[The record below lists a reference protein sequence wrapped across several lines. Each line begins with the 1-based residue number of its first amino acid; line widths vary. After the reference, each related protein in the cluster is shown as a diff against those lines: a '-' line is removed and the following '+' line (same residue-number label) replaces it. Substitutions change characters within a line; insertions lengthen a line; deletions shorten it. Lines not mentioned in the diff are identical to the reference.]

1 MSASAKKMGFWQC
14 WGMSV
19 GVMIGSG
26 IFLLPAVLAP
36 FGWISLLGWLL
47 TSVGTIVLALVLARL
62 AGTTDH
68 AGGPYAYVK
77 ESFGDLA
84 GFLIGWGYWVGVVF
98 GVTAI
103 AVAFAGYMG
112 SIFSIFAANSLAQAA
127 IAAAGIGALTWINIR
142 GVSQAATVQLV
153 LTILKIIPLI
163 VIIGLGIS
171 YGDMDNFPAFNPQ
184 ELPITQALA
193 STALFT
199 MWAFIGIEAAVI
211 PTDEVE
217 NPKKIIPIAV
227 VCAALSVSCLYVGA
241 SVAIMFLVPLDILA
255 LSESPF
261 VDAAAHL
268 GPGGALLVG
277 VGALI
282 STAGALNGN
291 IFVMGQM
298 PMLVAADG
306 LAPSVI
312 AKKNTGGAPAIA
324 LMASSVFSAALLV
337 LNFTDGLVG
346 AFSFLISMST
356 LSILAPYG
364 LSALAEFKRSYRS
377 AKGWAG
383 VALLSLLYTL
393 IAAAGSGWYVTL
405 MGVGLF
411 LFGILLFKVF
421 HYQQLSMSVKISET
435 E

>member
-1 MSASAKKMGFWQC
+1 MSAIAKKMGFWQW

-26 IFLLPAVLAP
+26 IFLLPTVLAP
-36 FGWISLLGWLL
+36 YGWISLLGWLL
-47 TSVGTIVLALVLARL
+47 TCSGTIVLALVLARL

-68 AGGPYAYVK
+68 AGGPYAYVR

-103 AVAFAGYMG
+103 AVGFAGYMG
-112 SIFSIFAANSLAQAA
+112 SIFPIFAANSLTQALV
-127 IAAAGIGALTWINIR
+127 AAMGIGVLTWVNIK
-142 GVSQAATVQLV
+142 GISEAATVQLV
-153 LTILKIIPLI
+153 LTILKIVPLT
-163 VIIGLGIS
+163 VIIGLGIA
-171 YGDMDNFPAFNPQ
+171 YGDIDNFPSFNPQ
-184 ELPITQALA
+184 QLSMTEALA
-193 STALFT
+193 STALLT

-211 PTDEVE
+211 PTSDVE
-217 NPKKIIPIAV
+217 DPKKTVPIAV
-227 VCAALSVSCLYVGA
+227 VSAALSVSFLYVGA
-241 SVAIMFLVPLDILA
+241 SIAIMFLVPSEVLA
-255 LSESPF
+255 ASESPF
-261 VDAAAHL
+261 VDAASHM
-268 GPGGALLVG
+268 GPGGALLMG

-312 AKKNTGGAPAIA
+312 AKKNKGGAPMVA
-324 LMASSVFSAALLV
+324 LMVSSVFSAALLV

-364 LSALAEFKRSYRS
+364 LSAMAEFKRSWHS

-383 VALLSLLYTL
+383 VALLSVIYTL
-393 IAAAGSGWYVTL
+393 IAAAGSGLYAFFL
-405 MGVGLF
+405 GVGLF
-411 LFGILLFKVF
+411 LLGILLFKFF
-421 HYQQLSMSVKISET
+421 HLT
-435 E
+435 R

>member
-1 MSASAKKMGFWQC
+1 MSAKAKKMGFWQC

-26 IFLLPAVLAP
+26 IFLLPTVLAP
-36 FGWISLLGWLL
+36 YGWISLLGWLL
-47 TSVGTIVLALVLARL
+47 TCSGTIVLALVLARL

-112 SIFSIFAANSLAQAA
+112 SVFPIFAANSLTQALV
-127 IAAAGIGALTWINIR
+127 AAASIGVLTWVNVK
-142 GVSQAATVQLV
+142 GVSEAATVQLV
-153 LTILKIIPLI
+153 MTVLKIIPLI
-163 VIIGLGIS
+163 VIIGLGII
-171 YGDMDNFPAFNPQ
+171 YGDIDNFPAFNPQ
-184 ELPITQALA
+184 GLPITQGLA
-193 STALFT
+193 STALLT

-211 PTDEVE
+211 PTDDVE
-217 NPKKIIPIAV
+217 NPKITVPIAV
-227 VCAALSVSCLYVGA
+227 VTAALSVSFLYLGA
-241 SVAIMFLVPLDILA
+241 SIAIMFLVPSDVLA

-261 VDAAAHL
+261 VDAASHM
-268 GPGGALLVG
+268 GTGGALLIG
-277 VGALI
+277 IGALI

-312 AKKNTGGAPAIA
+312 AKKNRGGAPMVA
-324 LMASSVFSAALLV
+324 LMVSSVFSAALLV
-337 LNFTDGLVG
+337 LNFTEGLVG

-364 LSALAEFKRSYRS
+364 LSAMAEFKRSWLS

-383 VALLSLLYTL
+383 VALLSVMYTL
-393 IAAAGSGWYVTL
+393 IAAAGSGWYVFFL
-405 MGVGLF
+405 GIGLF
-411 LFGILLFKVF
+411 MLGIVLYKFF
-421 HYQQLSMSVKISET
+421 QLT
-435 E
+435 R

>member
-1 MSASAKKMGFWQC
+1 MSAIAKKMGFWQC

-26 IFLLPAVLAP
+26 IFLLPTVLAP
-36 FGWISLLGWLL
+36 YGWISLLGWLL
-47 TSVGTIVLALVLARL
+47 TCSGTIVLALVLARL

-68 AGGPYAYVK
+68 AGGPYAYVR

-103 AVAFAGYMG
+103 AVGFAGYMG
-112 SIFSIFAANSLAQAA
+112 SIFPIFAANSLTQALV
-127 IAAAGIGALTWINIR
+127 AAMGIGVLTWVNIK
-142 GVSQAATVQLV
+142 GISEAATVQLV
-153 LTILKIIPLI
+153 LTILKIVPLI
-163 VIIGLGIS
+163 VIIGLGIA
-171 YGDMDNFPAFNPQ
+171 YGDIDNFPSFNPQ
-184 ELPITQALA
+184 QLSMTEALA
-193 STALFT
+193 STALLT

-211 PTDEVE
+211 PTGDVE
-217 NPKKIIPIAV
+217 NPKKTVPIAV
-227 VCAALSVSCLYVGA
+227 VSAALSVSFLYVGA
-241 SVAIMFLVPLDILA
+241 SIAIMFLVPSEVLA
-255 LSESPF
+255 ASESPF
-261 VDAAAHL
+261 VDAASHM
-268 GPGGALLVG
+268 GPGGALLMG

-312 AKKNTGGAPAIA
+312 AKKNKGGAPMVA
-324 LMASSVFSAALLV
+324 LMVSSVFSAALLV

-364 LSALAEFKRSYRS
+364 LSAMAEFKRSWHS

-383 VALLSLLYTL
+383 VALLSVIYTL
-393 IAAAGSGWYVTL
+393 IAAAGSGWYAFFL
-405 MGVGLF
+405 GVGLF
-411 LFGILLFKVF
+411 LLGILLFKFF
-421 HYQQLSMSVKISET
+421 HLT
-435 E
+435 R

>member
-1 MSASAKKMGFWQC
+1 MSTTTKKMGFWQC

-36 FGWISLLGWLL
+36 YGWISLLGWLL
-47 TSVGTIVLALVLARL
+47 TSAGTIVLSLVLARL
-62 AGTTDH
+62 AGTTDR

-103 AVAFAGYMG
+103 AVGFAGYMG
-112 SIFSIFAANSLAQAA
+112 SVFPIFAANSLTQALV
-127 IAAAGIGALTWINIR
+127 AAAGIGVLTWVNVK
-142 GVSQAATVQLV
+142 GVSEAATVQLV
-153 LTILKIIPLI
+153 MTILKIIPLI
-163 VIIGLGIS
+163 VIIGLGII
-171 YGDMDNFPAFNPQ
+171 YGDIDNFPAFNPQ
-184 ELPITQALA
+184 GLPVTEALA
-193 STALFT
+193 STALLT

-211 PTDEVE
+211 ATDDVE
-217 NPKKIIPIAV
+217 NPKKTIPIAV
-227 VCAALSVSCLYVGA
+227 VSAAVTVSCLYVGA
-241 SVAIMFLVPLDILA
+241 SIAIMFLVPSDVLA

-261 VDAAAHL
+261 VDAASHM
-268 GPGGALLVG
+268 GTGGALLIG
-277 VGALI
+277 IGALI

-298 PMLVAADG
+298 AMAVAADG
-306 LAPSVI
+306 LAPAVI
-312 AKKNTGGAPAIA
+312 AKKNRGGAPAGVLIV
-324 LMASSVFSAALLV
+324 SSVFSTALLV
-337 LNFTDGLVG
+337 LNFTEGLVG

-364 LSALAEFKRSYRS
+364 LSAVAEFKRSWLS

-383 VALLSLLYTL
+383 VALLSVIYTL
-393 IAAAGSGWYVTL
+393 IAAAGSGWHVFFL
-405 MGVGLF
+405 GLGLF
-411 LFGILLFKVF
+411 LLGIPLYKLFHPDIQK
-421 HYQQLSMSVKISET
+421 L
-435 E
+435 

>member
-1 MSASAKKMGFWQC
+1 MSAITKKMGFWQC

-26 IFLLPAVLAP
+26 IFLLPTVLAP
-36 FGWISLLGWLL
+36 YGWISLLGWLL
-47 TSVGTIVLALVLARL
+47 TCSGTIVLALVLARL

-68 AGGPYAYVK
+68 AGGPYAYVR

-103 AVAFAGYMG
+103 AVGFAGYMG
-112 SIFSIFAANSLAQAA
+112 SIFPIFAANSLTQALV
-127 IAAAGIGALTWINIR
+127 AAMGIGVLTWVNIK
-142 GVSQAATVQLV
+142 GISEAATVQLV
-153 LTILKIIPLI
+153 LTILKIVPLI
-163 VIIGLGIS
+163 VIIGLGIA
-171 YGDMDNFPAFNPQ
+171 YGDIDNFPSFNPQ
-184 ELPITQALA
+184 QLSMTEALA
-193 STALFT
+193 STALLT

-211 PTDEVE
+211 PTSDVE
-217 NPKKIIPIAV
+217 DPKKTVPIAV
-227 VCAALSVSCLYVGA
+227 VSAALSVSFLYVGA
-241 SVAIMFLVPLDILA
+241 SIAIMFLVPSEVLA
-255 LSESPF
+255 ASESPF
-261 VDAAAHL
+261 VDAASHM
-268 GPGGALLVG
+268 GPGGALLMG

-312 AKKNTGGAPAIA
+312 AKKNKGGAPMVA

-364 LSALAEFKRSYRS
+364 LSAMAEFKRSWHS

-383 VALLSLLYTL
+383 VALLSVIYTL
-393 IAAAGSGWYVTL
+393 IAAAGSGWYVFFL
-405 MGVGLF
+405 GVGLF
-411 LFGILLFKVF
+411 LLGILLFKFF
-421 HYQQLSMSVKISET
+421 HLT
-435 E
+435 R

>member
-1 MSASAKKMGFWQC
+1 MSAIAKKMGFWQC

-26 IFLLPAVLAP
+26 IFLLPTVLAP
-36 FGWISLLGWLL
+36 YGWISLLGWLL
-47 TSVGTIVLALVLARL
+47 TCSGTIVLALVLARL

-68 AGGPYAYVK
+68 AGGPYAYVR

-103 AVAFAGYMG
+103 AVGFAGYMG
-112 SIFSIFAANSLAQAA
+112 SIFPIFAANSLTQALV
-127 IAAAGIGALTWINIR
+127 AAMGIGVLTWVNIK
-142 GVSQAATVQLV
+142 GISEAATVQLV
-153 LTILKIIPLI
+153 LTILKIVPLI
-163 VIIGLGIS
+163 VIIGLGIA
-171 YGDMDNFPAFNPQ
+171 YGDIDNFPSFNPQ
-184 ELPITQALA
+184 QLSMTEALA
-193 STALFT
+193 STALLT

-211 PTDEVE
+211 PTGDVE
-217 NPKKIIPIAV
+217 NPKKTVPIAV
-227 VCAALSVSCLYVGA
+227 VSAALSVSFLYVGA
-241 SVAIMFLVPLDILA
+241 SIAIMFLVPSEVLA
-255 LSESPF
+255 ASESPF
-261 VDAAAHL
+261 VDAASHM
-268 GPGGALLVG
+268 GPGGALLMG

-312 AKKNTGGAPAIA
+312 AKKNKGGAPMVA

-364 LSALAEFKRSYRS
+364 LSAMAEFKRSWHS

-383 VALLSLLYTL
+383 VALLSVIYTL
-393 IAAAGSGWYVTL
+393 IAAAGSGWYVFFL
-405 MGVGLF
+405 GVGLF
-411 LFGILLFKVF
+411 LLGILLFKFF
-421 HYQQLSMSVKISET
+421 HLT
-435 E
+435 C

>member
-1 MSASAKKMGFWQC
+1 MSAITKKMGFWQC

-26 IFLLPAVLAP
+26 IFLLPTVLAP
-36 FGWISLLGWLL
+36 YGWISLLGWLL
-47 TSVGTIVLALVLARL
+47 TCSGTIVLALVLARL

-68 AGGPYAYVK
+68 AGGPYAYVR

-103 AVAFAGYMG
+103 AVGFAGYMG
-112 SIFSIFAANSLAQAA
+112 SIFPIFAANSLTQALV
-127 IAAAGIGALTWINIR
+127 AAMGIGVLTWVNIK
-142 GVSQAATVQLV
+142 GISEAATVQLV
-153 LTILKIIPLI
+153 LTILKIVPLT
-163 VIIGLGIS
+163 VIIGLGIA
-171 YGDMDNFPAFNPQ
+171 YGDIDNFPSFNPQ
-184 ELPITQALA
+184 QLSMAEALA
-193 STALFT
+193 STALLT

-211 PTDEVE
+211 PTSDVE
-217 NPKKIIPIAV
+217 DPKKTVPIAV
-227 VCAALSVSCLYVGA
+227 VSAALSVSFLYVGA
-241 SVAIMFLVPLDILA
+241 SIAIMFLVPSEVLA
-255 LSESPF
+255 ASESPF
-261 VDAAAHL
+261 VDAASHM
-268 GPGGALLVG
+268 GPGGALLMG

-312 AKKNTGGAPAIA
+312 AKKNKGGAPMVA

-364 LSALAEFKRSYRS
+364 LSAMAEFKRSWHS

-383 VALLSLLYTL
+383 VALLSVIYTL
-393 IAAAGSGWYVTL
+393 IAAAGSGWYVFFL
-405 MGVGLF
+405 GVGLF
-411 LFGILLFKVF
+411 LLGILLFKFF
-421 HYQQLSMSVKISET
+421 HLT
-435 E
+435 R

>member
-1 MSASAKKMGFWQC
+1 MSAIAKKMGFWQC

-26 IFLLPAVLAP
+26 IFLLPTVLAP
-36 FGWISLLGWLL
+36 YGWISLLGWLL
-47 TSVGTIVLALVLARL
+47 TCSGTIVLALVLARL

-68 AGGPYAYVK
+68 AGGPYAYVR

-103 AVAFAGYMG
+103 AVGFAGYMG
-112 SIFSIFAANSLAQAA
+112 SIFPIFAANSLTQALV
-127 IAAAGIGALTWINIR
+127 AAMGIGVLTWVNIK
-142 GVSQAATVQLV
+142 GISEAATVQLV
-153 LTILKIIPLI
+153 LTILKIVPLT
-163 VIIGLGIS
+163 VIIGLGIA
-171 YGDMDNFPAFNPQ
+171 YGDIDNFPSFNPQ
-184 ELPITQALA
+184 QLSMTEALA
-193 STALFT
+193 STALLT

-211 PTDEVE
+211 PTSDVE
-217 NPKKIIPIAV
+217 DPKKTVPIAV
-227 VCAALSVSCLYVGA
+227 VSAALSVSFLYVGA
-241 SVAIMFLVPLDILA
+241 SIAIMFLVPSEVLA
-255 LSESPF
+255 ASESPF
-261 VDAAAHL
+261 VDAASHM
-268 GPGGALLVG
+268 GPGGALLMG

-306 LAPSVI
+306 LAPLAI
-312 AKKNTGGAPAIA
+312 AKRNKGGAPMVA

-364 LSALAEFKRSYRS
+364 LSAMAEFKRSWHS

-383 VALLSLLYTL
+383 VALLSVIYTL
-393 IAAAGSGWYVTL
+393 IAAAGSGLYAFFL
-405 MGVGLF
+405 GVGLF
-411 LFGILLFKVF
+411 LLGILLFKFF
-421 HYQQLSMSVKISET
+421 HLT
-435 E
+435 R

>member
-1 MSASAKKMGFWQC
+1 MSAITKKMGFWQC

-26 IFLLPAVLAP
+26 IFLLPTVLAP
-36 FGWISLLGWLL
+36 YGWISLLGWLL
-47 TSVGTIVLALVLARL
+47 TCSGTIVLALVLARL

-68 AGGPYAYVK
+68 AGGPYAYVR

-103 AVAFAGYMG
+103 AVGFAGYMG
-112 SIFSIFAANSLAQAA
+112 SIFPIFAANSLTQALV
-127 IAAAGIGALTWINIR
+127 AAMGIGVLTWVNIK
-142 GVSQAATVQLV
+142 GISEAATVQLV
-153 LTILKIIPLI
+153 LTILKIVPLI
-163 VIIGLGIS
+163 VIIGLGIA
-171 YGDMDNFPAFNPQ
+171 YGDIDNFPSFNPQ
-184 ELPITQALA
+184 QLSMAEALA
-193 STALFT
+193 STALLT

-211 PTDEVE
+211 PTSDVE
-217 NPKKIIPIAV
+217 DPKKTVPIAV
-227 VCAALSVSCLYVGA
+227 VSAALSVSFLYVGA
-241 SVAIMFLVPLDILA
+241 SIAIMFLVPSEVLA
-255 LSESPF
+255 ASESPF
-261 VDAAAHL
+261 VDAASHM
-268 GPGGALLVG
+268 GPGGALLMG

-312 AKKNTGGAPAIA
+312 AKKNKGGAPMVA

-337 LNFTDGLVG
+337 LNFTDGLVS

-364 LSALAEFKRSYRS
+364 LSAMAEFKRSWHS

-383 VALLSLLYTL
+383 VALLSVIYTL
-393 IAAAGSGWYVTL
+393 IAAAGSGWYVFFL
-405 MGVGLF
+405 GVGLF
-411 LFGILLFKVF
+411 LLGILLFKFF
-421 HYQQLSMSVKISET
+421 HLT
-435 E
+435 R

>member
-1 MSASAKKMGFWQC
+1 MSAITKKMGFWQC

-26 IFLLPAVLAP
+26 IFLLPTVLAP
-36 FGWISLLGWLL
+36 YGWISLLGWLL
-47 TSVGTIVLALVLARL
+47 TCSGTIVLALVLARL

-68 AGGPYAYVK
+68 AGGPYAYVR

-103 AVAFAGYMG
+103 AVGFAGYMG
-112 SIFSIFAANSLAQAA
+112 SIFPIFAANSLTQALV
-127 IAAAGIGALTWINIR
+127 AAMGIGVLTWVNIK
-142 GVSQAATVQLV
+142 GISEAATVQLV
-153 LTILKIIPLI
+153 LTILKIVPLI
-163 VIIGLGIS
+163 VIIGLGIA
-171 YGDMDNFPAFNPQ
+171 YGDIDNFPSFNPQ
-184 ELPITQALA
+184 QLSMTEALA
-193 STALFT
+193 STALLT

-211 PTDEVE
+211 PTSDVE
-217 NPKKIIPIAV
+217 DPKKTVPIAV
-227 VCAALSVSCLYVGA
+227 VSAALSVSFLYVGA
-241 SVAIMFLVPLDILA
+241 SIAIMFLVPSEVLA
-255 LSESPF
+255 ASESPF
-261 VDAAAHL
+261 VDAASHM
-268 GPGGALLVG
+268 GPGGALLMG

-312 AKKNTGGAPAIA
+312 AKKNKGGAPMVA

-364 LSALAEFKRSYRS
+364 LSAMAEFKRSWHS

-383 VALLSLLYTL
+383 VALLSVIYTL
-393 IAAAGSGWYVTL
+393 IAAAGSGWYVFFL
-405 MGVGLF
+405 GVGLF
-411 LFGILLFKVF
+411 LLGILLFKFF
-421 HYQQLSMSVKISET
+421 HLT
-435 E
+435 C

>member
-1 MSASAKKMGFWQC
+1 MSAITKKMGFWQC

-26 IFLLPAVLAP
+26 IFLLPTVLAP
-36 FGWISLLGWLL
+36 YGWISLLGWLL
-47 TSVGTIVLALVLARL
+47 TCSGTIVLALVLARL

-112 SIFSIFAANSLAQAA
+112 SVFPIFAANSLTQALV
-127 IAAAGIGALTWINIR
+127 AAASIGVLTWVNVK
-142 GVSQAATVQLV
+142 GVSEAATVQLV
-153 LTILKIIPLI
+153 MTVLKIIPLI
-163 VIIGLGIS
+163 VIIGLGII
-171 YGDMDNFPAFNPQ
+171 YGDIDNFPAFNPQ
-184 ELPITQALA
+184 GLPITQGLA
-193 STALFT
+193 STALLT

-211 PTDEVE
+211 PTDDVE
-217 NPKKIIPIAV
+217 NPKITVPIAV
-227 VCAALSVSCLYVGA
+227 VTAALSVSFLYLGA
-241 SVAIMFLVPLDILA
+241 SIAIMFLVPSDVLA

-261 VDAAAHL
+261 VDAASHM
-268 GPGGALLVG
+268 GTGGALLIG
-277 VGALI
+277 IGALI

-312 AKKNTGGAPAIA
+312 AKKNRGGAPMVA
-324 LMASSVFSAALLV
+324 LMVSSVFSAALLV
-337 LNFTDGLVG
+337 LNFTEGLVG

-364 LSALAEFKRSYRS
+364 LSAMAEFKRSWLS

-383 VALLSLLYTL
+383 VALLSVIYTL
-393 IAAAGSGWYVTL
+393 IAAAGSGWYVFFL
-405 MGVGLF
+405 GIGLF
-411 LFGILLFKVF
+411 MLGIVLYKFF
-421 HYQQLSMSVKISET
+421 QLT
-435 E
+435 R

>member
-1 MSASAKKMGFWQC
+1 
-14 WGMSV
+14 
-19 GVMIGSG
+19 
-26 IFLLPAVLAP
+26 
-36 FGWISLLGWLL
+36 
-47 TSVGTIVLALVLARL
+47 LARL

-68 AGGPYAYVK
+68 AGGPYAYVR

-103 AVAFAGYMG
+103 AVGFAGYMG
-112 SIFSIFAANSLAQAA
+112 SIFPIFAANSLTQALV
-127 IAAAGIGALTWINIR
+127 AAMGIGVLTWVNIK
-142 GVSQAATVQLV
+142 GISEAATVQLV
-153 LTILKIIPLI
+153 LTILKIVPLT
-163 VIIGLGIS
+163 VIIGLGIA
-171 YGDMDNFPAFNPQ
+171 YGDIDNFPSFNPQ
-184 ELPITQALA
+184 QLSMTEALA
-193 STALFT
+193 STALLT

-211 PTDEVE
+211 PTSDVE
-217 NPKKIIPIAV
+217 DPKKTVPIAV
-227 VCAALSVSCLYVGA
+227 VSAALSVSFLYVGA
-241 SVAIMFLVPLDILA
+241 SIAIMFLVPSEVLA
-255 LSESPF
+255 ASESPF
-261 VDAAAHL
+261 VDAASHM
-268 GPGGALLVG
+268 GPGGALLMG

-312 AKKNTGGAPAIA
+312 AKKNKGGAPMVA
-324 LMASSVFSAALLV
+324 LMVSSVFSAALLV

-364 LSALAEFKRSYRS
+364 LSAMAEFKRSWHS

-383 VALLSLLYTL
+383 VALLSVIYTL
-393 IAAAGSGWYVTL
+393 IAAAGSGLYAFFL
-405 MGVGLF
+405 GVGLF
-411 LFGILLFKVF
+411 LLGILLFKFF
-421 HYQQLSMSVKISET
+421 HLT
-435 E
+435 R

>member
-1 MSASAKKMGFWQC
+1 MSAKAKKMGFWQC

-26 IFLLPAVLAP
+26 IFLLPTVLAP
-36 FGWISLLGWLL
+36 YGWISLLGWLL
-47 TSVGTIVLALVLARL
+47 TCSGTIVLALVLARL

-112 SIFSIFAANSLAQAA
+112 SVFPIFAANSLTQALV
-127 IAAAGIGALTWINIR
+127 AAAGIGVLTWVNVK
-142 GVSQAATVQLV
+142 GVSEAATVQLV
-153 LTILKIIPLI
+153 MTVLKIIPLI
-163 VIIGLGIS
+163 VIIGLGII
-171 YGDMDNFPAFNPQ
+171 YGDIDNFPAFNPQ
-184 ELPITQALA
+184 GLPITQGLA
-193 STALFT
+193 STALLT

-211 PTDEVE
+211 PTDDVE
-217 NPKKIIPIAV
+217 NPKITVPIAV
-227 VCAALSVSCLYVGA
+227 VTAALSVSFLYLGA
-241 SVAIMFLVPLDILA
+241 SIAIMFLVPSDVLA

-261 VDAAAHL
+261 VDAASHM
-268 GPGGALLVG
+268 GTGGALLIG
-277 VGALI
+277 IGALI

-312 AKKNTGGAPAIA
+312 AKKNRGGAPMVA
-324 LMASSVFSAALLV
+324 LMVSSVFSAALLV
-337 LNFTDGLVG
+337 LNFTEGLVG

-364 LSALAEFKRSYRS
+364 LSAMAEFKRSWLS

-383 VALLSLLYTL
+383 VALLSVIYTL
-393 IAAAGSGWYVTL
+393 IAAVGSGWYVFFL
-405 MGVGLF
+405 GIGLF
-411 LFGILLFKVF
+411 MLGIVLYKFF
-421 HYQQLSMSVKISET
+421 QLT
-435 E
+435 R

>member
-1 MSASAKKMGFWQC
+1 MSAITKKMGFWQC

-26 IFLLPAVLAP
+26 IFLLPTVLAP
-36 FGWISLLGWLL
+36 YGWISLLGWLL
-47 TSVGTIVLALVLARL
+47 TCSGTIILALVLARL

-68 AGGPYAYVK
+68 AGGPYAYVR

-103 AVAFAGYMG
+103 AVGFAGYMG
-112 SIFSIFAANSLAQAA
+112 SIFPIFAANSLTQALV
-127 IAAAGIGALTWINIR
+127 AAMGIGVLTWVNIK
-142 GVSQAATVQLV
+142 GISEAATVQLV
-153 LTILKIIPLI
+153 LTILKIVPLI
-163 VIIGLGIS
+163 VIIGLGIA
-171 YGDMDNFPAFNPQ
+171 YGDIDNFPSFNPQ
-184 ELPITQALA
+184 QLSMAEALA
-193 STALFT
+193 STALLT

-211 PTDEVE
+211 PTSDVE
-217 NPKKIIPIAV
+217 DPKKTVPIAV
-227 VCAALSVSCLYVGA
+227 VSAALSVSFLYVGA
-241 SVAIMFLVPLDILA
+241 SIAIMFLVPSEVLA
-255 LSESPF
+255 ASESPF
-261 VDAAAHL
+261 VDAASHM
-268 GPGGALLVG
+268 GPGGALLMG

-312 AKKNTGGAPAIA
+312 AKKNKGGAPMVA

-364 LSALAEFKRSYRS
+364 LSAMAEFKRSWHS

-383 VALLSLLYTL
+383 VALLSVIYTL
-393 IAAAGSGWYVTL
+393 IAAAGSGWYVFFL
-405 MGVGLF
+405 GVGLF
-411 LFGILLFKVF
+411 LLGILLFKFF
-421 HYQQLSMSVKISET
+421 HLT
-435 E
+435 R

>member
-1 MSASAKKMGFWQC
+1 MSAIAKKMGFWQC

-26 IFLLPAVLAP
+26 IFLLPTVLAP
-36 FGWISLLGWLL
+36 YGWISLLGWLL
-47 TSVGTIVLALVLARL
+47 TCSGTIVLALVLARL

-68 AGGPYAYVK
+68 AGGPYAYVR

-103 AVAFAGYMG
+103 AVGFAGYMG
-112 SIFSIFAANSLAQAA
+112 SIFPIFAANSLTQALV
-127 IAAAGIGALTWINIR
+127 AAMGIGVLTWVNIK
-142 GVSQAATVQLV
+142 GISEAATVQLV
-153 LTILKIIPLI
+153 LTILKIVPLI
-163 VIIGLGIS
+163 VIIGLGIA
-171 YGDMDNFPAFNPQ
+171 YGDIDNFPSFNPQ
-184 ELPITQALA
+184 QLSMAEALA
-193 STALFT
+193 STALLT

-211 PTDEVE
+211 PTGDVE
-217 NPKKIIPIAV
+217 NPKKTVPIAV
-227 VCAALSVSCLYVGA
+227 VSAALSVSFLYVGA
-241 SVAIMFLVPLDILA
+241 SIAIMFLVPSEVLA
-255 LSESPF
+255 ASESPF
-261 VDAAAHL
+261 VDAASHM
-268 GPGGALLVG
+268 GPGGALLMG

-312 AKKNTGGAPAIA
+312 AKRNKGGAPMVA

-364 LSALAEFKRSYRS
+364 LSAMAEFKRSWHS

-383 VALLSLLYTL
+383 VALLSVIYTL
-393 IAAAGSGWYVTL
+393 IAAAGSGWYVFFL
-405 MGVGLF
+405 GVGLF
-411 LFGILLFKVF
+411 LLGILLFKFF
-421 HYQQLSMSVKISET
+421 HLT
-435 E
+435 R

>member
-1 MSASAKKMGFWQC
+1 MSTTTKKMGFWQC

-26 IFLLPAVLAP
+26 IFLLPTVLAP
-36 FGWISLLGWLL
+36 YGWISLLGWLL
-47 TSVGTIVLALVLARL
+47 TCSGTIVLSLVLARL

-103 AVAFAGYMG
+103 AVGFAGYMG
-112 SIFSIFAANSLAQAA
+112 SVFPIFAANSLTQALV
-127 IAAAGIGALTWINIR
+127 AAAGIGVLTWVNVK
-142 GVSQAATVQLV
+142 GVSEAATVQLV
-153 LTILKIIPLI
+153 MTILKIIPLI
-163 VIIGLGIS
+163 VIIGLGII
-171 YGDMDNFPAFNPQ
+171 YGDIDNFPAFNPQ
-184 ELPITQALA
+184 GLPVTQALA
-193 STALFT
+193 STALLT

-211 PTDEVE
+211 ATDDVE
-217 NPKKIIPIAV
+217 NPKKTIPIAV
-227 VCAALSVSCLYVGA
+227 VSAAVTVSCLYVGA
-241 SVAIMFLVPLDILA
+241 SIAIMFLVPSDVLA

-261 VDAAAHL
+261 VDAASHM
-268 GPGGALLVG
+268 GTGGALLIG
-277 VGALI
+277 IGALI

-298 PMLVAADG
+298 AMAVAADG
-306 LAPSVI
+306 LAPAVI
-312 AKKNTGGAPAIA
+312 AKKNRGGAPAGVLIV
-324 LMASSVFSAALLV
+324 SSVFSTALLV
-337 LNFTDGLVG
+337 LNFTEGLVG

-364 LSALAEFKRSYRS
+364 LSAVAEFKRSWLS

-383 VALLSLLYTL
+383 VALLSVIYTL
-393 IAAAGSGWYVTL
+393 IAAAGSGWHVFFL
-405 MGVGLF
+405 GLGLF
-411 LFGILLFKVF
+411 LLGIPLYKLFHPDIQK
-421 HYQQLSMSVKISET
+421 L
-435 E
+435 

>member
-1 MSASAKKMGFWQC
+1 MSITTKKMGFWQC

-36 FGWISLLGWLL
+36 YGWISLLGWLL
-47 TSVGTIVLALVLARL
+47 TSAGTIVLALVLARL
-62 AGTTDH
+62 AGATDR
-68 AGGPYAYVK
+68 AGGPYAYVR

-103 AVAFAGYMG
+103 AVGFAGYMG
-112 SIFSIFAANSLAQAA
+112 AVFPIFAANSFTQALV
-127 IAAAGIGALTWINIR
+127 AAAGIGALTWVNVK
-142 GVSQAATVQLV
+142 GVSEAASVQLA
-153 LTILKIIPLI
+153 LTILKIIPLV
-163 VIIGLGIS
+163 VIICLGIA
-171 YGDMDNFPAFNPQ
+171 YGDIDNFPSFNTQ
-184 ELPITQALA
+184 GLPISQVLA
-193 STALFT
+193 TTALLT

-211 PTDEVE
+211 PTVDVK

-227 VCAALSVSCLYVGA
+227 VSAALSVSFLYVGA
-241 SVAIMFLVPLDILA
+241 STAVMFLVPSDILA
-255 LSESPF
+255 VSESPF
-261 VDAAAHL
+261 VDAAAHM
-268 GPGGALLVG
+268 GTGGALLIG

-298 PMLVAADG
+298 AMAVAADG
-306 LAPSVI
+306 LAPAVI
-312 AKKNTGGAPAIA
+312 AKKNRGGAPAGVLIV
-324 LMASSVFSAALLV
+324 SSVFSTALLV
-337 LNFTDGLVG
+337 LNFTDGLIG

-364 LSALAEFKRSYRS
+364 LSAMAEFKRSWRS

-383 VALLSLLYTL
+383 VALLAVIYTL
-393 IAAAGSGWYVTL
+393 IAIAGSGLYIL
-405 MGVGLF
+405 LLGVGLF
-411 LFGILLFKVF
+411 LLGIPLFKVF
-421 HYQQLSMSVKISET
+421 RRTTEATKET
-435 E
+435 LIR

>member
-1 MSASAKKMGFWQC
+1 MSAITKKMGFWQC

-26 IFLLPAVLAP
+26 IFLLPTVLAP
-36 FGWISLLGWLL
+36 YGWISLLGWLL
-47 TSVGTIVLALVLARL
+47 TCSGTIVLALVLARL

-68 AGGPYAYVK
+68 AGGPYAYVR

-103 AVAFAGYMG
+103 AVGFAGYMG
-112 SIFSIFAANSLAQAA
+112 SIFPIFAANSLTQALV
-127 IAAAGIGALTWINIR
+127 AAMGIGVLTWVNIK
-142 GVSQAATVQLV
+142 GISEAATVQLV
-153 LTILKIIPLI
+153 LTILKIVPLI
-163 VIIGLGIS
+163 VIIGLGIA
-171 YGDMDNFPAFNPQ
+171 YGDIDNFPSFNPQ
-184 ELPITQALA
+184 QLSMAEALA
-193 STALFT
+193 STALLT

-211 PTDEVE
+211 PTGDVE
-217 NPKKIIPIAV
+217 NPKKTVPIAV
-227 VCAALSVSCLYVGA
+227 VSAALSVSFLYVGA
-241 SVAIMFLVPLDILA
+241 SIAIMFLVPSEVLA
-255 LSESPF
+255 ASESPF
-261 VDAAAHL
+261 VDAASHM
-268 GPGGALLVG
+268 GPGGALLMG

-312 AKKNTGGAPAIA
+312 AKKNKGGAPMVA

-364 LSALAEFKRSYRS
+364 LSAMAEFKRSWHS

-383 VALLSLLYTL
+383 VALLSVVYTL
-393 IAAAGSGWYVTL
+393 IAATGSGWYVFFL
-405 MGVGLF
+405 GVGLF
-411 LFGILLFKVF
+411 LLGILLFKFF
-421 HYQQLSMSVKISET
+421 HLT
-435 E
+435 R

>member
-1 MSASAKKMGFWQC
+1 MSAIAKKMGFWQC

-26 IFLLPAVLAP
+26 IFLLPTVLAP
-36 FGWISLLGWLL
+36 YGWISLLGWLL
-47 TSVGTIVLALVLARL
+47 TCSGTIVLALVLARL

-68 AGGPYAYVK
+68 AGGPYAYVR

-103 AVAFAGYMG
+103 AVGFAGYMG
-112 SIFSIFAANSLAQAA
+112 SIFPIFAANSLTQALV
-127 IAAAGIGALTWINIR
+127 AAMGIGVLTWVNIK
-142 GVSQAATVQLV
+142 GISEAATVQLV
-153 LTILKIIPLI
+153 LTILKIVPLI
-163 VIIGLGIS
+163 VIIGLGIA
-171 YGDMDNFPAFNPQ
+171 YGDIDNFPSFNPQ
-184 ELPITQALA
+184 QLSMTEALA
-193 STALFT
+193 STALLT

-211 PTDEVE
+211 PTGDVE
-217 NPKKIIPIAV
+217 NPKKTVPIAV
-227 VCAALSVSCLYVGA
+227 VSAALSVSFLYVGA
-241 SVAIMFLVPLDILA
+241 SIAIMFLVPSEVLA
-255 LSESPF
+255 ASESPF
-261 VDAAAHL
+261 VDAASHM
-268 GPGGALLVG
+268 GPGGALLMG

-312 AKKNTGGAPAIA
+312 AKKNKGGAPMVA

-364 LSALAEFKRSYRS
+364 LSAMAEFKRSWHS

-383 VALLSLLYTL
+383 VALLSVIYTL
-393 IAAAGSGWYVTL
+393 IAAAGSGWYVFFL
-405 MGVGLF
+405 GVGLF
-411 LFGILLFKVF
+411 LLGILLFKFF
-421 HYQQLSMSVKISET
+421 HLT
-435 E
+435 R

>member
-1 MSASAKKMGFWQC
+1 MSAITKKMGFWQC

-26 IFLLPAVLAP
+26 IFLLPTVLAP
-36 FGWISLLGWLL
+36 YGWISLLGWLL
-47 TSVGTIVLALVLARL
+47 TCSGTIVLALVLARL

-68 AGGPYAYVK
+68 AGGPYAYVR

-103 AVAFAGYMG
+103 AVGFAGYMG
-112 SIFSIFAANSLAQAA
+112 SIFPIFAANSLTQALV
-127 IAAAGIGALTWINIR
+127 AAMGIGVLTWVNIK
-142 GVSQAATVQLV
+142 GISEAATVQLV
-153 LTILKIIPLI
+153 LTILKIIPLT
-163 VIIGLGIS
+163 VIIGLGIA
-171 YGDMDNFPAFNPQ
+171 YGDIDNFPSFNPQ
-184 ELPITQALA
+184 QLSMTEALA
-193 STALFT
+193 STALLT

-211 PTDEVE
+211 PTSDVE
-217 NPKKIIPIAV
+217 DPKKTVPIAV
-227 VCAALSVSCLYVGA
+227 VSAALSVSFLYVGA
-241 SVAIMFLVPLDILA
+241 SIAIMFLVPSEVLA
-255 LSESPF
+255 ASESPF
-261 VDAAAHL
+261 VDAASHM
-268 GPGGALLVG
+268 GPGGALLMG

-312 AKKNTGGAPAIA
+312 AKKNKGGAPMVA

-364 LSALAEFKRSYRS
+364 LSAMAELKRSWHS

-383 VALLSLLYTL
+383 VALLSVIYTL
-393 IAAAGSGWYVTL
+393 IAAAGSGWYVFFL
-405 MGVGLF
+405 GVGLF
-411 LFGILLFKVF
+411 LLGILLFKFF
-421 HYQQLSMSVKISET
+421 HLT
-435 E
+435 R

>member
-1 MSASAKKMGFWQC
+1 MSTTTKKMGFWQC

-26 IFLLPAVLAP
+26 IFLLPTVLAP
-36 FGWISLLGWLL
+36 YGWISLLGWLL
-47 TSVGTIVLALVLARL
+47 TCSGTIVLSLVLARL

-103 AVAFAGYMG
+103 AVGFAGYMG
-112 SIFSIFAANSLAQAA
+112 SVFPIFAANSLTQALV
-127 IAAAGIGALTWINIR
+127 AAAGIGVLTWVNVK
-142 GVSQAATVQLV
+142 GVSEAATVQLV
-153 LTILKIIPLI
+153 MTILKIIPLI
-163 VIIGLGIS
+163 VIIGLGII
-171 YGDMDNFPAFNPQ
+171 YGDIDNFPAFNPQ
-184 ELPITQALA
+184 GLPVTQALA
-193 STALFT
+193 STALLT

-211 PTDEVE
+211 ATDDVE
-217 NPKKIIPIAV
+217 SPKKTIPIAV
-227 VCAALSVSCLYVGA
+227 VSAAITVSCLYVGA
-241 SVAIMFLVPLDILA
+241 SIAIMFLVPSDVLA

-261 VDAAAHL
+261 VDAASHM
-268 GPGGALLVG
+268 GTGGALLIG
-277 VGALI
+277 IGALI

-298 PMLVAADG
+298 AMAVAADG
-306 LAPSVI
+306 LAPAVI
-312 AKKNTGGAPAIA
+312 AKKNRGGAPAGVLIV
-324 LMASSVFSAALLV
+324 SSVFSTALLV
-337 LNFTDGLVG
+337 LNFTEGLVG

-364 LSALAEFKRSYRS
+364 LSAVAEFKRSWLS

-383 VALLSLLYTL
+383 VALLSVIYTL
-393 IAAAGSGWYVTL
+393 IAAAGSGWHVFFL
-405 MGVGLF
+405 GLGLF
-411 LFGILLFKVF
+411 LLGIPLYKLFHPDIQK
-421 HYQQLSMSVKISET
+421 L
-435 E
+435 

>member
-1 MSASAKKMGFWQC
+1 MSAITKKMGFWQC

-26 IFLLPAVLAP
+26 IFLLPTVLAP
-36 FGWISLLGWLL
+36 YGWISLLGWLL
-47 TSVGTIVLALVLARL
+47 TCSGTIVLALVLARL

-103 AVAFAGYMG
+103 AVGFAGYMG
-112 SIFSIFAANSLAQAA
+112 SIFPIFAANSLTQALV
-127 IAAAGIGALTWINIR
+127 AAMGIGVLTWVNIK
-142 GVSQAATVQLV
+142 GISEAATVQLV
-153 LTILKIIPLI
+153 LTILKIVPLI
-163 VIIGLGIS
+163 VIIGLGIA
-171 YGDMDNFPAFNPQ
+171 YGDIDNFPSFNPQ
-184 ELPITQALA
+184 QLSMTEALA
-193 STALFT
+193 STALLT

-211 PTDEVE
+211 PTSDVE
-217 NPKKIIPIAV
+217 NPKKTVPIAV
-227 VCAALSVSCLYVGA
+227 VSAALSVSFLYVGA
-241 SVAIMFLVPLDILA
+241 SIAIMFLVPSEVLA
-255 LSESPF
+255 ASESPF
-261 VDAAAHL
+261 VDAASHM
-268 GPGGALLVG
+268 GPGGALLMG

-312 AKKNTGGAPAIA
+312 AKKNKGGAPMVA

-364 LSALAEFKRSYRS
+364 LSAMAEFKRSWHS

-383 VALLSLLYTL
+383 VALLSVIYTL
-393 IAAAGSGWYVTL
+393 IAAAGSGWYVFFL
-405 MGVGLF
+405 GVGLF
-411 LFGILLFKVF
+411 LLGILLFKFF
-421 HYQQLSMSVKISET
+421 HLT
-435 E
+435 R

>member
-1 MSASAKKMGFWQC
+1 MSAITKKMGFWQC

-26 IFLLPAVLAP
+26 IFLLPTVLAP
-36 FGWISLLGWLL
+36 YGWISLLGWLL
-47 TSVGTIVLALVLARL
+47 TCSGTIILALVLARL

-68 AGGPYAYVK
+68 AGGPYAYVR
-77 ESFGDLA
+77 ESFGDLT

-103 AVAFAGYMG
+103 AVGFAGYMG
-112 SIFSIFAANSLAQAA
+112 SIFPIFAANSLTQALV
-127 IAAAGIGALTWINIR
+127 AAMGIGVLTWVNIK
-142 GVSQAATVQLV
+142 GISEAATVQLV
-153 LTILKIIPLI
+153 LTILKIVPLI
-163 VIIGLGIS
+163 VIIGLGIA
-171 YGDMDNFPAFNPQ
+171 YGDIDNFPSFNPQ
-184 ELPITQALA
+184 QLSMAEALA
-193 STALFT
+193 STALLT

-211 PTDEVE
+211 PTGDVE
-217 NPKKIIPIAV
+217 NPKKTVPIAV
-227 VCAALSVSCLYVGA
+227 VSAALSVSFLYVGA
-241 SVAIMFLVPLDILA
+241 SIAIMFLVPSEVLA
-255 LSESPF
+255 ASESPF
-261 VDAAAHL
+261 VDAASHM
-268 GPGGALLVG
+268 GPGGALLMG

-312 AKKNTGGAPAIA
+312 AKKNKGGAPMVA
-324 LMASSVFSAALLV
+324 LMVSSVFSAALLV

-364 LSALAEFKRSYRS
+364 LSAMAEFKRSWHS

-383 VALLSLLYTL
+383 VALLSVIYTL
-393 IAAAGSGWYVTL
+393 IAAAGSGWYVFFL
-405 MGVGLF
+405 GVGLF
-411 LFGILLFKVF
+411 LLGILLFKFF
-421 HYQQLSMSVKISET
+421 HLT
-435 E
+435 R

>member
-1 MSASAKKMGFWQC
+1 MSTTTKKMGFWQC

-26 IFLLPAVLAP
+26 IFLLPTVLAP
-36 FGWISLLGWLL
+36 YGWISLLGWLL
-47 TSVGTIVLALVLARL
+47 TCSGTIVLSLVLARL

-103 AVAFAGYMG
+103 AVGFAGYMG
-112 SIFSIFAANSLAQAA
+112 SVFPIFAANSLTQALV
-127 IAAAGIGALTWINIR
+127 AAAGIGVLTWVNVK
-142 GVSQAATVQLV
+142 GVSEAATVQLV
-153 LTILKIIPLI
+153 MTILKIIPLI
-163 VIIGLGIS
+163 VIIGLGII
-171 YGDMDNFPAFNPQ
+171 YGDIDNFPAFNPQ
-184 ELPITQALA
+184 GLPVTEALA
-193 STALFT
+193 STALLT

-211 PTDEVE
+211 ATDDVE
-217 NPKKIIPIAV
+217 SPKKTIPIAV
-227 VCAALSVSCLYVGA
+227 VSAAITVSCLYVGA
-241 SVAIMFLVPLDILA
+241 SIAIMFLVPSDVLA

-261 VDAAAHL
+261 VDAASHM
-268 GPGGALLVG
+268 GTGGALLIG
-277 VGALI
+277 IGALI

-298 PMLVAADG
+298 AMAVAADG
-306 LAPSVI
+306 LAPAVI
-312 AKKNTGGAPAIA
+312 AKKNRGGAPAGVLIV
-324 LMASSVFSAALLV
+324 SSVFSTALLV
-337 LNFTDGLVG
+337 LNFTEGLVG

-364 LSALAEFKRSYRS
+364 LSAVAEFKRSWLS

-383 VALLSLLYTL
+383 VALLSVIYTL
-393 IAAAGSGWYVTL
+393 IAAAGSGWHVFFL
-405 MGVGLF
+405 GLGLF
-411 LFGILLFKVF
+411 LLGIPLYKLFHPDIQK
-421 HYQQLSMSVKISET
+421 L
-435 E
+435 

>member
-1 MSASAKKMGFWQC
+1 MSTTTKKMGFWQC

-26 IFLLPAVLAP
+26 IFLLPTVLAP
-36 FGWISLLGWLL
+36 YGWISLLGWLL
-47 TSVGTIVLALVLARL
+47 TCSGTIVLSLVLARL

-103 AVAFAGYMG
+103 AVGFAGYMG
-112 SIFSIFAANSLAQAA
+112 SVFPIFAANSLTQALV
-127 IAAAGIGALTWINIR
+127 AAAGIGTLTWVNVK
-142 GVSQAATVQLV
+142 GVSEAASVQLA

-163 VIIGLGIS
+163 VIIGLGII
-171 YGDMDNFPAFNPQ
+171 YGDIDNFPAFNPQ
-184 ELPITQALA
+184 GLPVTQALA
-193 STALFT
+193 STALLT

-211 PTDEVE
+211 ATDDVE
-217 NPKKIIPIAV
+217 NPKKTIPIAV
-227 VCAALSVSCLYVGA
+227 VSAAVTVSCLYVGA
-241 SVAIMFLVPLDILA
+241 SIAIMFLVPSDVLA

-261 VDAAAHL
+261 VDAASHM
-268 GPGGALLVG
+268 GTGGALLIG
-277 VGALI
+277 IGALI

-298 PMLVAADG
+298 AMAVAADG
-306 LAPSVI
+306 LAPAVI
-312 AKKNTGGAPAIA
+312 AKKNRGGAPAGVLIV
-324 LMASSVFSAALLV
+324 SSVFSTALLV
-337 LNFTDGLVG
+337 LNFTEGLVG

-364 LSALAEFKRSYRS
+364 LSAVAEFKRSWLS

-383 VALLSLLYTL
+383 VALLSVIYTL
-393 IAAAGSGWYVTL
+393 IAAAGSGWHVFFL
-405 MGVGLF
+405 GLGLF
-411 LFGILLFKVF
+411 LLGIPLYKLFHPDIQK
-421 HYQQLSMSVKISET
+421 L
-435 E
+435 

>member
-1 MSASAKKMGFWQC
+1 MSAIAKKMGFWQC

-26 IFLLPAVLAP
+26 IFLLPTVLAP
-36 FGWISLLGWLL
+36 YGWISLLGWLL
-47 TSVGTIVLALVLARL
+47 TCSGTIVLALVLARL

-68 AGGPYAYVK
+68 AGGPYAYVR

-103 AVAFAGYMG
+103 AVGFAGYMG
-112 SIFSIFAANSLAQAA
+112 SIFPIFAANSLTQALV
-127 IAAAGIGALTWINIR
+127 AAMGIGVLTWVNIK
-142 GVSQAATVQLV
+142 GISEAATVQLV
-153 LTILKIIPLI
+153 LTILKIVPLI
-163 VIIGLGIS
+163 VIIGLGIA
-171 YGDMDNFPAFNPQ
+171 YGDIDNFPSFNPQ
-184 ELPITQALA
+184 QLSMTEALA
-193 STALFT
+193 STALLT

-211 PTDEVE
+211 PTGDVE
-217 NPKKIIPIAV
+217 NPKKTVPIAV
-227 VCAALSVSCLYVGA
+227 VSAALSVSFLYVGA
-241 SVAIMFLVPLDILA
+241 SIAIMFLVPSEVLA
-255 LSESPF
+255 ASESPF
-261 VDAAAHL
+261 VDAASHM
-268 GPGGALLVG
+268 GPGGALLMG

-312 AKKNTGGAPAIA
+312 AKKNKGGAPMVA

-364 LSALAEFKRSYRS
+364 LSAMAEFKRSWHS

-383 VALLSLLYTL
+383 VALLSVIYTL
-393 IAAAGSGWYVTL
+393 IAAAGSGWCVFFL
-405 MGVGLF
+405 GVGLF
-411 LFGILLFKVF
+411 LLGILLFKFF
-421 HYQQLSMSVKISET
+421 HLT
-435 E
+435 R

>member
-1 MSASAKKMGFWQC
+1 MSAITKKMGFWQC

-26 IFLLPAVLAP
+26 IFLLPTVLAP
-36 FGWISLLGWLL
+36 YGWISLLGWLL
-47 TSVGTIVLALVLARL
+47 TCSGTIVLALVLARL

-68 AGGPYAYVK
+68 AGGPYAYVR

-103 AVAFAGYMG
+103 AVGFAGYMG
-112 SIFSIFAANSLAQAA
+112 SIFSIFAANSLTQALV
-127 IAAAGIGALTWINIR
+127 AAMGIGVLTWVNIK
-142 GVSQAATVQLV
+142 GISEAATVQLV
-153 LTILKIIPLI
+153 LTILKIVPLI
-163 VIIGLGIS
+163 VIIGLGIA
-171 YGDMDNFPAFNPQ
+171 YGDIDNFPSFNPQ
-184 ELPITQALA
+184 QLSMTEALA
-193 STALFT
+193 STALLT

-211 PTDEVE
+211 PTGDVE
-217 NPKKIIPIAV
+217 NPKKTVPIAV
-227 VCAALSVSCLYVGA
+227 VSAALSVSFLYVGA
-241 SVAIMFLVPLDILA
+241 SIAIMFLVPSEVLA
-255 LSESPF
+255 ASESPF
-261 VDAAAHL
+261 VDAASHM
-268 GPGGALLVG
+268 GPGGALLMG

-312 AKKNTGGAPAIA
+312 AKKNKGGAPMVA

-364 LSALAEFKRSYRS
+364 LSAMAEFKRSWHS

-383 VALLSLLYTL
+383 VALLSVIYTL
-393 IAAAGSGWYVTL
+393 IAAAGSGWYVFFL
-405 MGVGLF
+405 GVGLF
-411 LFGILLFKVF
+411 LLGILLFKFF
-421 HYQQLSMSVKISET
+421 HLT
-435 E
+435 R

>member
-1 MSASAKKMGFWQC
+1 MSAITKKMGFWQC

-26 IFLLPAVLAP
+26 IFLLPTVLAP
-36 FGWISLLGWLL
+36 YGWISLLGWLL
-47 TSVGTIVLALVLARL
+47 TCSGTIVLALVLARL

-68 AGGPYAYVK
+68 AGGPYAYVR

-103 AVAFAGYMG
+103 AVGFAGYMG
-112 SIFSIFAANSLAQAA
+112 SIFPIFAANSLTQALV
-127 IAAAGIGALTWINIR
+127 AAMGIGVLTWVNIK
-142 GVSQAATVQLV
+142 GISEAATVQLV
-153 LTILKIIPLI
+153 LTILKIVPLI
-163 VIIGLGIS
+163 VIIGLSIA
-171 YGDMDNFPAFNPQ
+171 YGDIDNFPSFNPQ
-184 ELPITQALA
+184 QLSMTEALA
-193 STALFT
+193 STALLT

-211 PTDEVE
+211 PTSDVE
-217 NPKKIIPIAV
+217 NPKKTVPIAV
-227 VCAALSVSCLYVGA
+227 VSAALSVSFLYVGA
-241 SVAIMFLVPLDILA
+241 SIAIMFLVPSEVLA
-255 LSESPF
+255 ASESPF
-261 VDAAAHL
+261 VDAASHM
-268 GPGGALLVG
+268 GPGGALLMG

-312 AKKNTGGAPAIA
+312 AKKNKGGAPMVA

-364 LSALAEFKRSYRS
+364 LSAMAEFKRSWHS

-383 VALLSLLYTL
+383 VALLSVIYTL
-393 IAAAGSGWYVTL
+393 IAAAGSGWYVFFL
-405 MGVGLF
+405 GVGLF
-411 LFGILLFKVF
+411 LLGILLFKFF
-421 HYQQLSMSVKISET
+421 HLT
-435 E
+435 R

>member
-1 MSASAKKMGFWQC
+1 MSTTTKKMGFWQC

-26 IFLLPAVLAP
+26 IFLLPTVLAP
-36 FGWISLLGWLL
+36 YGWISLLGWLL
-47 TSVGTIVLALVLARL
+47 TCSGTIVLSLVLARL

-103 AVAFAGYMG
+103 AVGFAGYMG
-112 SIFSIFAANSLAQAA
+112 SVFPIFAANSLTQALV
-127 IAAAGIGALTWINIR
+127 AAAGIGVLTWVNVK
-142 GVSQAATVQLV
+142 GVSEAATVQLV
-153 LTILKIIPLI
+153 MTILKIIPLI
-163 VIIGLGIS
+163 VIIGLGII
-171 YGDMDNFPAFNPQ
+171 YGDIDNFPAFNPQ
-184 ELPITQALA
+184 GLPVTQALA
-193 STALFT
+193 STALLT

-211 PTDEVE
+211 ATDDVE
-217 NPKKIIPIAV
+217 NPKKTIPIAV
-227 VCAALSVSCLYVGA
+227 VSAAVTVSCLYVGA
-241 SVAIMFLVPLDILA
+241 SIAIMFLVPSDVLA

-261 VDAAAHL
+261 VDAASHM
-268 GPGGALLVG
+268 GTGGALLIG
-277 VGALI
+277 IGALI

-298 PMLVAADG
+298 AMAVAADG
-306 LAPSVI
+306 LAPAVI
-312 AKKNTGGAPAIA
+312 AKKNRGGAPAGVLIV
-324 LMASSVFSAALLV
+324 SSVFSAALLV
-337 LNFTDGLVG
+337 LNFTEGLVG

-364 LSALAEFKRSYRS
+364 LSAVAEFKRSWLS

-383 VALLSLLYTL
+383 VALLSVIYTL
-393 IAAAGSGWYVTL
+393 IAAAGSGWHVFFL
-405 MGVGLF
+405 GLGLF
-411 LFGILLFKVF
+411 LLGIPLYKLFHPDIQK
-421 HYQQLSMSVKISET
+421 L
-435 E
+435 

>member
-1 MSASAKKMGFWQC
+1 MSTTTKKMGFWQC

-26 IFLLPAVLAP
+26 IFLLPTVLAP
-36 FGWISLLGWLL
+36 YGWISLLGWLL
-47 TSVGTIVLALVLARL
+47 TCSGTIVLSLVLARL

-103 AVAFAGYMG
+103 AVGFAGYMG
-112 SIFSIFAANSLAQAA
+112 SVFPIFAVNSLTQALV
-127 IAAAGIGALTWINIR
+127 AAAGIGVLTWVNVK
-142 GVSQAATVQLV
+142 GVSEAATAQLV
-153 LTILKIIPLI
+153 MTILKIIPLI
-163 VIIGLGIS
+163 VIIGLGII
-171 YGDMDNFPAFNPQ
+171 YGDIDNFPAFNPQ
-184 ELPITQALA
+184 GLPVTEALA
-193 STALFT
+193 STALLT

-211 PTDEVE
+211 ATDDVE
-217 NPKKIIPIAV
+217 SPKKTIPIAV
-227 VCAALSVSCLYVGA
+227 VSAAITVSCLYVGA
-241 SVAIMFLVPLDILA
+241 SIAIMFLVPSDVLA

-261 VDAAAHL
+261 VDAASHM
-268 GPGGALLVG
+268 GTGGALLIG
-277 VGALI
+277 IGALI

-298 PMLVAADG
+298 AMAVAADG
-306 LAPSVI
+306 LAPAVI
-312 AKKNTGGAPAIA
+312 AKKNRGGAPAGVLIV
-324 LMASSVFSAALLV
+324 SSVFSTALLV
-337 LNFTDGLVG
+337 LNFTEGLVG

-364 LSALAEFKRSYRS
+364 LSAVAEFKRSWRS

-383 VALLSLLYTL
+383 VALLSVIYTL
-393 IAAAGSGWYVTL
+393 IAAAGSGWHVFFL
-405 MGVGLF
+405 GLGLF
-411 LFGILLFKVF
+411 LLGIPLYKLFHPDIQK
-421 HYQQLSMSVKISET
+421 L
-435 E
+435 

>member
-1 MSASAKKMGFWQC
+1 MSAIAKKMGFWQC

-26 IFLLPAVLAP
+26 IFLLPTVLAP
-36 FGWISLLGWLL
+36 YGWISLLGWLL
-47 TSVGTIVLALVLARL
+47 TCSGTIVLALVLARL

-68 AGGPYAYVK
+68 AGGPYAYVR

-103 AVAFAGYMG
+103 AVGFAGYMG
-112 SIFSIFAANSLAQAA
+112 SIFPIFAANSLTQALV
-127 IAAAGIGALTWINIR
+127 AAMGIGVLTWVNIK
-142 GVSQAATVQLV
+142 GISEAATVQLV
-153 LTILKIIPLI
+153 LTILKIVPLI
-163 VIIGLGIS
+163 VIIGLGIA
-171 YGDMDNFPAFNPQ
+171 YGDIDNFPSFNPQ
-184 ELPITQALA
+184 QLSMTEALA
-193 STALFT
+193 STALLT

-211 PTDEVE
+211 PTSDVE
-217 NPKKIIPIAV
+217 NPKKTVPIAV
-227 VCAALSVSCLYVGA
+227 VSAALSVSFLYVGA
-241 SVAIMFLVPLDILA
+241 SIAIMFLVPSEVLA
-255 LSESPF
+255 ASESPF
-261 VDAAAHL
+261 VDAASHM
-268 GPGGALLVG
+268 GPGGALLMG
-277 VGALI
+277 IGALI

-312 AKKNTGGAPAIA
+312 AKKNKGGAPMVA

-364 LSALAEFKRSYRS
+364 LSAMAEFKRSWHS

-383 VALLSLLYTL
+383 VALLSVIYTL
-393 IAAAGSGWYVTL
+393 IAAAGSGWYVFFL
-405 MGVGLF
+405 GVGLF
-411 LFGILLFKVF
+411 LLGILLFKFF
-421 HYQQLSMSVKISET
+421 HLT
-435 E
+435 R

>member
-1 MSASAKKMGFWQC
+1 MSAIAKKMGFWQC

-26 IFLLPAVLAP
+26 IFLLPTVLAP
-36 FGWISLLGWLL
+36 YGWISLLGWLL
-47 TSVGTIVLALVLARL
+47 TCSGTIVLALVLARL

-68 AGGPYAYVK
+68 AGGPYAYVR

-103 AVAFAGYMG
+103 AVGFAGYMG
-112 SIFSIFAANSLAQAA
+112 SIFPIFAANSLTQALV
-127 IAAAGIGALTWINIR
+127 AAMGIGVLTWVNIK
-142 GVSQAATVQLV
+142 GISEAATVQLV
-153 LTILKIIPLI
+153 LTILKIVPLT
-163 VIIGLGIS
+163 VIIGLGIA
-171 YGDMDNFPAFNPQ
+171 YGDIDNFPSFNPQ
-184 ELPITQALA
+184 QLSMTEALA
-193 STALFT
+193 STALLT

-211 PTDEVE
+211 PTGDVE
-217 NPKKIIPIAV
+217 NPKKTVPIAV
-227 VCAALSVSCLYVGA
+227 VSAALSVSFLYVGA
-241 SVAIMFLVPLDILA
+241 SIAIMFLVPSEVLA
-255 LSESPF
+255 ASESPF
-261 VDAAAHL
+261 VDAASHM
-268 GPGGALLVG
+268 GPGGALLMG

-312 AKKNTGGAPAIA
+312 AKKNKGGAPMVA

-364 LSALAEFKRSYRS
+364 LSAMAEFKRSWHS

-383 VALLSLLYTL
+383 VALLSVIYTL
-393 IAAAGSGWYVTL
+393 IAAAGSGLYAFFL
-405 MGVGLF
+405 GVGLF
-411 LFGILLFKVF
+411 LLGILLFKFF
-421 HYQQLSMSVKISET
+421 HLT
-435 E
+435 R